1 MTNSSDRRYQSKK
14 KLTPQASLP
23 FSPPVFNMHVRDN
36 FMNMMVVVLMTTM
49 MVVMRRRRMRRRRI
63 PAQSMSEVMVTPLN
77 ADAQTESETIGT

>member
-1 MTNSSDRRYQSKK
+1 
-14 KLTPQASLP
+14 
-23 FSPPVFNMHVRDN
+23 MHVRDN

-49 MVVMRRRRMRRRRI
+49 MVVMRRRRI

>member
-23 FSPPVFNMHVRDN
+23 FSPPVFNRHFRDN

-49 MVVMRRRRMRRRRI
+49 MVVMRRRRI
-63 PAQSMSEVMVTPLN
+63 PAQSMSEVMVTPLI